1 MIYVDDFS
9 YSIFEFPTGAGVR
22 DPLRQPPLRRR
33 VRGALM
39 IMIMIVVVVVV
50 VLVLVLVLVL
60 LQIVI
65 TITMITVIAIMTVI
79 AITARV
85 GARPEDRRRP
95 QAPAEYFFLTHV
107 CISLSLDI

>member
-39 IMIMIVVVVVV
+39 IMIMIVVVVV